1 MPVAGAEIHSAHQMN
16 RKIHIH
22 WPPIAGLRRSYA
34 DNLQSTPTDRQRRT
48 YHSRIGIKMTS
59 PKSLTENRDE
69 GATYF
74 VFIFCK
80 RTSQEK
86 RTSRD
91 IEHVSRNESPI
102 DSFCRPSAD
111 NDHIVGWKGGELLE
125 NVLCHPDIL
134 IIS

>member
-22 WPPIAGLRRSYA
+22 WPPIAGLRRIYA

-59 PKSLTENRDE
+59 PKSLTDNRDE

-74 VFIFCK
+74 VFIHCK
-80 RTSQEK
+80 RTSHEISTT
-86 RTSRD
+86 RHL
-91 IEHVSRNESPI
+91 EHSSLNETRLHS
-102 DSFCRPSAD
+102 
-111 NDHIVGWKGGELLE
+111 
-125 NVLCHPDIL
+125 
-134 IIS
+134 